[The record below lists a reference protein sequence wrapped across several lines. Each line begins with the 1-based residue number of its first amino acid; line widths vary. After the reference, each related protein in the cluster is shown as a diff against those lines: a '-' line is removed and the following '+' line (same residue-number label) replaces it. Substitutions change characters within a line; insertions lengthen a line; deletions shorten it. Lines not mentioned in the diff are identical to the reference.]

1 MGGNRVEEL
10 ESKVREL
17 EATVDGLTDELL
29 ECKERIEAL
38 ENEVDPD
45 MDIIEG
51 GIAGSSSSPSSSS
64 SATSPPPE
72 ATDGPESGDGA
83 GSAADSDKTDDDE
96 SETGSDADDII
107 VA

>member
-10 ESKVREL
+10 ESNVREL

-29 ECKERIEAL
+29 ECKERLEAL
-38 ENEVDPD
+38 EEEVDPD

-51 GIAGSSSSPSSSS
+51 GIATSSSEPSV
-64 SATSPPPE
+64 PPADE
-72 ATDGPESGDGA
+72 AAGAEPPGSDAETAADTDNTDGDEA
-83 GSAADSDKTDDDE
+83 DDE
-96 SETGSDADDII
+96 SDASDII

>member
-10 ESKVREL
+10 ESKVREM

-51 GIAGSSSSPSSSS
+51 GIAGSSSSSSSP
-64 SATSPPPE
+64 ATSPPPE